1 MPLMQ
6 WNDKLSVGIKQFDT
20 EHQKLIGLV
29 NDLFDGIEAGKGKD
43 VLGRILDGLISYT
56 QTHFANEERYMV
68 EHKYPGLAAHKA
80 EHVALANQVVAVQA
94 KYKAGA
100 SAVLTLEVM
109 SFLKGW
115 LLKHIQGT
123 DKQYGPFLNGKGLK

>member
-6 WNDKLSVGIKQFDT
+6 WNPKLSVGVAQFDT
-20 EHQKLIGLV
+20 EHQKLIAMV
-29 NDLFDGIEAGKGKD
+29 NELFDGIEAGKGKD
-43 VLGRILDGLISYT
+43 TLGHVLDGLISYT
-56 QTHFANEERYMV
+56 KTHFANEERFM
-68 EHKYPGLAAHKA
+68 EQHKFPGLAAHKV
-80 EHVALANQVVAVQA
+80 EHQNLAGQVVAVQA

-109 SFLKGW
+109 AFLKGW

-123 DKQYGPFLNGKGLK
+123 DKEYGPYLNAKGIK